1 MPATALR
8 CRTEALSSMRY
19 SITLCAP
26 TQTWADSARKCTP
39 VHAAGAGGAVWVIS
53 PSTRVYSRCPVFS
66 TAPSIIHPI
75 VRLDTRLM
83 LPVRLVS
90 RRGGNWGYVDAGRLC
105 RSRRSFG
112 TAFAVN
118 DMTNVLTIDDY
129 ELAEACA
136 IVTAFGSERF
146 GYVVTPNV
154 DHVIRH
160 YHDPEFRA
168 LYAQAAYVFL
178 DSYFLAHLIALL
190 KRQRHRVSPG
200 SDLTAAM
207 MSSVIKPNDVAVM
220 VGERSGQAPE
230 LRVRFGLRA
239 LRHIDPPM
247 NFICDKAAVESC
259 LRAIEESSPFR
270 FSFLA
275 IGSPQQEIIAQ
286 KLKERG
292 VARGLALCIGASIN
306 FITGVE
312 KRAPL
317 WIRKSGFEWL
327 FRLVQNP
334 RRLAKR
340 YMVRGPRIFL
350 LLPHIELRLRRPIA
364 MPCEVPTM
372 PGTPPVTAVTGSQA

>member
-1 MPATALR
+1 
-8 CRTEALSSMRY
+8 
-19 SITLCAP
+19 
-26 TQTWADSARKCTP
+26 
-39 VHAAGAGGAVWVIS
+39 
-53 PSTRVYSRCPVFS
+53 
-66 TAPSIIHPI
+66 
-75 VRLDTRLM
+75 
-83 LPVRLVS
+83 
-90 RRGGNWGYVDAGRLC
+90 
-105 RSRRSFG
+105 
-112 TAFAVN
+112 
-118 DMTNVLTIDDY
+118 MTNVLMIDDY

-136 IVTAFGSERF
+136 IVRAFGSERF

-168 LYAQAAYVFL
+168 LYTQAAYVFL
-178 DSYFLAHLIALL
+178 DSHFLAHLIGFL

-200 SDLTAAM
+200 SDLTAAV
-207 MSSVIKPNDVAVM
+207 MSSVLNANDVAVM
-220 VGERSGQAPE
+220 VGGSAEQAQE
-230 LRVRFGLRA
+230 LRARFGLKA

-247 NFICDKAAVESC
+247 NFIRDKVAVESC
-259 LRAIEESSPFR
+259 LRAIEEGSPFR
-270 FSFLA
+270 FCFLA

-292 VARGLALCIGASIN
+292 VARGLALCVGASIN

-317 WIRKSGFEWL
+317 WIRQSGFEWL

-340 YMVRGPRIFL
+340 YLVRGPRIFL

-364 MPCEVPTM
+364 VPCGVLTM
-372 PGTPPVTAVTGSQA
+372 SDTPPLTAVTGSQV

>member
-1 MPATALR
+1 MRSAALHLR
-8 CRTEALSSMRY
+8 
-19 SITLCAP
+19 
-26 TQTWADSARKCTP
+26 W
-39 VHAAGAGGAVWVIS
+39 
-53 PSTRVYSRCPVFS
+53 
-66 TAPSIIHPI
+66 
-75 VRLDTRLM
+75 
-83 LPVRLVS
+83 
-90 RRGGNWGYVDAGRLC
+90 
-105 RSRRSFG
+105 
-112 TAFAVN
+112 N
-118 DMTNVLTIDDY
+118 DMTNVMMIDDY
-129 ELAEACA
+129 ELGEACA
-136 IVTAFGSERF
+136 IVTAFGNERF

-178 DSYFLAHLIALL
+178 DSHFLAHVFGLL
-190 KRQRHRVSPG
+190 KRRRYRVSPG
-200 SDLTAAM
+200 SDLTAAV

-220 VGERSGQAPE
+220 VGGSAEQAQE
-230 LRVRFGLRA
+230 LRARFGLKA

-247 NFICDKAAVESC
+247 NFIHDKVAVESC

-270 FSFLA
+270 FCFLA
-275 IGSPQQEIIAQ
+275 IGTPQQEVIAQ

-317 WIRKSGFEWL
+317 WMRKSGFEWL

-340 YMVRGPRIFL
+340 YLVRGPRIFL
-350 LLPHIELRLRRPIA
+350 LLPHIELRLRRPTA
-364 MPCEVPTM
+364 VPREVPTM
-372 PGTPPVTAVTGSQA
+372 ADNSKITAATGSHG

>member
-1 MPATALR
+1 MT
-8 CRTEALSSMRY
+8 
-19 SITLCAP
+19 
-26 TQTWADSARKCTP
+26 D
-39 VHAAGAGGAVWVIS
+39 V
-53 PSTRVYSRCPVFS
+53 
-66 TAPSIIHPI
+66 
-75 VRLDTRLM
+75 LM
-83 LPVRLVS
+83 
-90 RRGGNWGYVDAGRLC
+90 
-105 RSRRSFG
+105 
-112 TAFAVN
+112 
-118 DMTNVLTIDDY
+118 IDDY
-129 ELAEACA
+129 ELAEARA

-178 DSYFLAHLIALL
+178 DSHFLAHLIGLL
-190 KRQRHRVSPG
+190 KRRRHRVSPG
-200 SDLTAAM
+200 SDLTAAV
-207 MSSVIKPNDVAVM
+207 MSSVMKPNDVAVM
-220 VGERSGQAPE
+220 VGGSAEQAHE
-230 LRVRFGLRA
+230 LRARFGLKA
-239 LRHIDPPM
+239 LRHVDPPM
-247 NFICDKAAVESC
+247 NFIRDKAAVESC
-259 LRAIEESSPFR
+259 LRQIEESSPFR
-270 FSFLA
+270 FCFLA

-292 VARGLALCIGASIN
+292 VARGLALCIGASID

-340 YMVRGPRIFL
+340 YLVRGPGIFL

-364 MPCEVPTM
+364 VPREVPAM
-372 PGTPPVTAVTGSQA
+372 SGSSPLSAVTETVTPAA